1 MDRKSRL
8 KKHVPG
14 KLSIPKC
21 MKYLYTIKLYICD
34 YDIFKLMVRL
44 EKLNLNAI
52 ILVTKEAHV
61 GAAAEDFEEAEA
73 EEALIEGVVEVEEE
87 EDAEAVNVVVVV
99 VDSVVEVVP
108 VIIAIKRAILQE
120 NALKET
126 AVNKDK

>member
-21 MKYLYTIKLYICD
+21 MKYLYTIKF
-34 YDIFKLMVRL
+34 YDIFKIKFRL
-44 EKLNLNAI
+44 EKLNLNVI

>member
-1 MDRKSRL
+1 
-8 KKHVPG
+8 
-14 KLSIPKC
+14 
-21 MKYLYTIKLYICD
+21 
-34 YDIFKLMVRL
+34 
-44 EKLNLNAI
+44 
-52 ILVTKEAHV
+52 V

-87 EDAEAVNVVVVV
+87 EDAEAVSVVVVV